1 MPGMNTGLNTN
12 DPTVVSRFNSTL
24 LHQGILVFLILL
36 ILAVAW
42 NALRTVQYRRAVS
55 LGETSVRTTRSQW
68 PYPEPIGRRTIRI
81 GFGLIWIFDGIL
93 QGQSSMPLGMTT
105 QVIQPTAA
113 SSPSW
118 VQHIVN
124 VGGTIWSNHP
134 IAAPASAVWIQ
145 VGIGVW
151 LLAGPRGNWSRAAGL
166 VSAGWGLVVWIF
178 GESFG
183 GIFAPGLTWAFGA
196 PGAVLFYSF
205 AGLLLALP
213 ERSWT
218 TPRLGR
224 VVLAVMGLF
233 FIGMAV
239 LQAWPGRGFWQGHI
253 AHSATPGTLTG
264 MVHQMA
270 QTPQPGFLSS
280 WLSSFAS
287 FDAAHGWGVNLFLVV
302 SLAAI
307 GLLFVSGRAQFA
319 RVGVVAGIVLCL
331 ADWVLVEDLGFLGG
345 VGTDLNSMI
354 PMALIFVGGY
364 LAMTRV
370 PHADV
375 PLAAEEA
382 TEPRPSWAER
392 VMTSPGYSFRAL
404 AALGALAIV
413 LVGAVPMA
421 AASTNP
427 NADPIV
433 AQAVDGSPN
442 ITDRPT
448 PPFQLVD
455 QRGAAVS
462 LHSLHGKTVV
472 LAFLDPVCVSDCPL
486 IAQELRQADDL
497 LGGAQSHV
505 DFVAV
510 NLNPLYTAPQYLV
523 AFDRQEDLSHL
534 ANWLYLTGSVEKLK
548 RVWSSFGVLDE
559 YSPAGAMIAHSDVGY
574 VIDANGDTR
583 EILNTDPGP
592 GTATTES
599 SFAATIV
606 NAVDTVSASS

>member
-12 DPTVVSRFNSTL
+12 DPTVVSTFNSTL
-24 LHQGILVFLILL
+24 LHQGILVIL
-36 ILAVAW
+36 ILALLAVVW
-42 NALRTVQYRRAVS
+42 NVLRTVQYRRAVS
-55 LGETSVRTTRSQW
+55 LGGTSARPPRSPW
-68 PYPEPIGRRTIRI
+68 LYPEPIGRRTMRI

-105 QVIQPTAA
+105 QVIEPTAA
-113 SSPSW
+113 SSPTW

-151 LLAGPRGNWSRAAGL
+151 LLVGPRGNWSRAAGL
-166 VSAGWGLVVWIF
+166 VSAGWGVVVWIF

-205 AGLLLALP
+205 AGLLIALP
-213 ERSWT
+213 ERSWR

-224 VVLAVMGLF
+224 VVLAVVGLF

-253 AHSATPGTLTG
+253 AHSTTPGTLTG
-264 MVHQMA
+264 MVSQMA

-280 WLSSFAS
+280 WVGSFAA
-287 FDAAHGWGVNLFLVV
+287 FDSAHGWAVNLFLVL
-302 SLAAI
+302 SLGTI
-307 GLLFVSGRAQFA
+307 GLLFVSGRARFA
-319 RVGVVAGIVLCL
+319 RIGVVAGVVLCL
-331 ADWVLVEDLGFLGG
+331 ADWVLIEDLGFLGG
-345 VGTDLNSMI
+345 VGTDPNSMI

-370 PHADV
+370 PHADA
-375 PLAAEEA
+375 PIGAEEVA
-382 TEPRPSWAER
+382 APRPSWAER

-404 AALGALAIV
+404 AAVGAIAIV
-413 LVGAVPMA
+413 LVGAVPIA

-455 QRGAAVS
+455 QRGGVVS
-462 LHSLHGKTVV
+462 LHDLHGKTVV
-472 LAFLDPVCVSDCPL
+472 LAFLDPVCVSDCPI
-486 IAQELRQADDL
+486 IAQELRRADGL

-505 DFVAV
+505 EFVAV

-523 AFDRQEDLSHL
+523 AFDRQESLNHL
-534 ANWLYLTGSVEKLK
+534 GNWLYLTGPTAQLK
-548 RVWSSFGVLDE
+548 RVWASFGVLDE
-559 YSPAGAMIAHSDVGY
+559 YSPAGAMIAHSDVAY
-574 VIDANGDTR
+574 VIDATGHTR
-583 EILNTDPGP
+583 VILDTDPGP

-599 SFAATIV
+599 SLTATIV
-606 NAVDTVSASS
+606 DEVDTVRTSS

>member
-12 DPTVVSRFNSTL
+12 DPTVVSTFHSTL
-24 LHQGILVFLILL
+24 LRQGIVVFLVLALL
-36 ILAVAW
+36 LVAW
-42 NALRTVQYRRAVS
+42 NVLRTVQYRRAVA
-55 LGETSVRTTRSQW
+55 LGETSAQSLRSPW

-113 SSPSW
+113 NSPAW

-145 VGIGVW
+145 IGIGVW

-224 VVLAVMGLF
+224 VVLAVVGLF

-264 MVHQMA
+264 MVRQMA

-280 WLSSFAS
+280 WLSSFAA
-287 FDAAHGWGVNLFLVV
+287 FDSAHGWAVNLFLVV

-307 GLLFVSGRAQFA
+307 GLLFVSGQPRLA
-319 RVGVVAGIVLCL
+319 RVGVVAGVVLCL
-331 ADWVLVEDLGFLGG
+331 ADWVLIEDLGFLGG
-345 VGTDLNSMI
+345 VGTDPNSMI

-364 LAMTRV
+364 LAMTKV
-370 PHADV
+370 PHAEVAITADE
-375 PLAAEEA
+375 AAE
-382 TEPRPSWAER
+382 PRRSWAER

-404 AALGALAIV
+404 AALGAIAIV
-413 LVGAVPMA
+413 LVGAIPMA
-421 AASTNP
+421 SASTNP

-433 AQAVDGSPN
+433 AQAVDGTPN
-442 ITDRPT
+442 LVDTPA

-455 QRGAAVS
+455 QRGKVVS
-462 LHSLHGKTVV
+462 LHGLRGKTIV
-472 LAFLDPVCVSDCPL
+472 LSFLDPVCVSDCPI
-486 IAQELRQADDL
+486 IAQELRRADGL

-505 DFVAV
+505 EFVAV

-523 AFDRQEDLSHL
+523 AFDRQESLDQLE
-534 ANWLYLTGSVEKLK
+534 NWLYLTGPTAQLR
-548 RVWSSFGVLDE
+548 RVWTSFGVFAD
-559 YSPAGAMIAHSDVGY
+559 YSPAGAMIAHSDVAY
-574 VIDANGDTR
+574 VIDAAGHTR
-583 EILNTDPGP
+583 VILNTDPGP

-599 SFAATIV
+599 SLSATIANQV
-606 NAVDTVSASS
+606 ETVRTSS

>member
-1 MPGMNTGLNTN
+1 
-12 DPTVVSRFNSTL
+12 
-24 LHQGILVFLILL
+24 
-36 ILAVAW
+36 
-42 NALRTVQYRRAVS
+42 
-55 LGETSVRTTRSQW
+55 
-68 PYPEPIGRRTIRI
+68 
-81 GFGLIWIFDGIL
+81 
-93 QGQSSMPLGMTT
+93 
-105 QVIQPTAA
+105 
-113 SSPSW
+113 
-118 VQHIVN
+118 
-124 VGGTIWSNHP
+124 
-134 IAAPASAVWIQ
+134 
-145 VGIGVW
+145 
-151 LLAGPRGNWSRAAGL
+151 
-166 VSAGWGLVVWIF
+166 
-178 GESFG
+178 
-183 GIFAPGLTWAFGA
+183 
-196 PGAVLFYSF
+196 
-205 AGLLLALP
+205 
-213 ERSWT
+213 
-218 TPRLGR
+218 
-224 VVLAVMGLF
+224 MGLF

-345 VGTDLNSMI
+345 VGTDVNSMI